1 MAKRKEY
8 RIHPLERKVNKAI
21 GVKLPLGGDPLFA
34 LSYTTEDQAISN
46 LKNLL
51 LTRKGERPFQPLFGT
66 AIYSLL
72 FEQMT
77 PNLSEVLTQSLK
89 KDIGFWLPYIIIDDL
104 VITQED
110 DINRLNISLS
120 VRVTENGANT
130 NIIVF
135 VSEQGNISI
144 VWG

>member
-1 MAKRKEY
+1 MAKRKEF
-8 RIHPLERKVNKAI
+8 RVHPLDRKVNKAI
-21 GVKLPLGGDPLFA
+21 GVKLPLGGSPMFE
-34 LSYTTEDQAISN
+34 LSYSTEEQAISN
-46 LKNLL
+46 LKNLV

-77 PNLSEVLTQSLK
+77 TNLSEVLTQSLK

-104 VITQED
+104 TIDQED
-110 DINRLNISLS
+110 DLNRLNISLN
-120 VRVTENGANT
+120 VRVTESGANT

-135 VSEQGNISI
+135 VTEQGNISI
-144 VWG
+144 V

>member
-8 RIHPLERKVNKAI
+8 RIHPLDRKVNKAI

-72 FEQMT
+72 FEQMI

-104 VITQED
+104 IITQED

-144 VWG
+144 V

>member
-8 RIHPLERKVNKAI
+8 RIHPLDRKVNKAI

-104 VITQED
+104 IITQED

-144 VWG
+144 V

>member
-8 RIHPLERKVNKAI
+8 RIHPLDRKVNKAI

-144 VWG
+144 V